1 MDRLP
6 RKPILVAGDAANGVL
21 YTLAGIYLLN
31 FKFSY
36 IGFLCFSLLIACLSS
51 FDSLAFTAI
60 FPKIIPEGC
69 EEKGYTISGMVYPV
83 MKVVMMPV
91 AAWLF
96 GAVGVAWILIF
107 QGACSV
113 FAALIENSIHI
124 TEQTDRNWGK
134 IFSFRQWTEDIKEAA
149 VFLRDHKGLYSIF
162 SYMAVTN
169 GVATG
174 YAPIIVAFFR
184 TAPGFSVAMYSFFS
198 IAEFAG
204 RSLGGLLH
212 YNVSI
217 PPKRRFAMAF
227 LIYQIYEL
235 MDMILLWIPYPF
247 MLANRA
253 VCGFLGINSASMRQ
267 HAVQGIIPENMR
279 ARVNAFN
286 SMIMSAAFILLSM
299 GVGYLGELLDY
310 RVCVT
315 LCGALAAIACWV
327 LIWRNRRSVM
337 TIYNREDE
345 PRSETLQPAES

>member
-1 MDRLP
+1 
-6 RKPILVAGDAANGVL
+6 
-21 YTLAGIYLLN
+21 
-31 FKFSY
+31 
-36 IGFLCFSLLIACLSS
+36 
-51 FDSLAFTAI
+51 
-60 FPKIIPEGC
+60 
-69 EEKGYTISGMVYPV
+69 

-107 QGACSV
+107 QGACSI
-113 FAALIENSIHI
+113 FAALIENSIRI
-124 TEQTDRNWGK
+124 TEQTDRTQRKN
-134 IFSFRQWTEDIKEAA
+134 FSLRQWIEDIQEAA
-149 VFLRDHKGLYSIF
+149 VFLRDHKGLYRIF

-174 YAPIIVAFFR
+174 YSPIIIAFFR

-253 VCGFLGINSASMRQ
+253 ACGFLALVDARMVRLLAEARAGGRQ
-267 HAVQGIIPENMR
+267 V
-279 ARVNAFN
+279 
-286 SMIMSAAFILLSM
+286 IMAGDLN
-299 GVGYLGELLDY
+299 V
-310 RVCVT
+310 V
-315 LCGALAAIACWV
+315 
-327 LIWRNRRSVM
+327 
-337 TIYNREDE
+337 
-345 PRSETLQPAES
+345 RSERDIKNWRSNHNRVSGVLDVEIEHLEG

>member
-69 EEKGYTISGMVYPV
+69 EEKGYTISGMVYPI

-124 TEQTDRNWGK
+124 SEQTDRNRGK
-134 IFSFRQWTEDIKEAA
+134 IFSFRQWTEDIKEAE
-149 VFLRDHKGLYSIF
+149 I
-162 SYMAVTN
+162 
-169 GVATG
+169 
-174 YAPIIVAFFR
+174 
-184 TAPGFSVAMYSFFS
+184 
-198 IAEFAG
+198 G
-204 RSLGGLLH
+204 RAH
-212 YNVSI
+212 V
-217 PPKRRFAMAF
+217 
-227 LIYQIYEL
+227 
-235 MDMILLWIPYPF
+235 
-247 MLANRA
+247 
-253 VCGFLGINSASMRQ
+253 
-267 HAVQGIIPENMR
+267 
-279 ARVNAFN
+279 
-286 SMIMSAAFILLSM
+286 
-299 GVGYLGELLDY
+299 
-310 RVCVT
+310 
-315 LCGALAAIACWV
+315 
-327 LIWRNRRSVM
+327 
-337 TIYNREDE
+337 
-345 PRSETLQPAES
+345 